1 MTNEKILELLENN
14 QIEELKKQLMQ
25 EIIIKNSNNKNKQK
39 AILKLSQQ
47 AEKEQRDKYYKKS
60 ADGTYKYIRPALA
73 GAWFDNGTTNIC
85 NGYYL
90 YKSNKIINGL
100 QMSPKQNDIN
110 LFDLKHIIPYDA
122 FNEKNKIKLDVEEL
136 IKAVKQPKADKK
148 ETKTIRVENNLFNA
162 ELLFNLYNCFDEDAD
177 VFMIENAI
185 LFKDKDAVGML
196 LKLREL

>member
-1 MTNEKILELLENN
+1 MTNEKILELLELN

-25 EIIIKNSNNKNKQK
+25 EIVIKNSGNKNKQK

-47 AEKEQRDKYYKKS
+47 AEKEQRDKYYGKLS
-60 ADGTYKYIRPALA
+60 NGTYKYIRPSLA
-73 GAWFDNGTTNIC
+73 GAWFENETTNIC
-85 NGYYL
+85 NGFWL
-90 YKSNKIINGL
+90 YKANKIIDGL
-100 QMSPKQNDIN
+100 QMIPQQTDLN
-110 LFDLKHIIPYDA
+110 LLDLNKIIPHND
-122 FNEKNKIKLDVEEL
+122 FNEKNKISLDVEEL

-177 VFMIENAI
+177 VFMVENAI

>member
-1 MTNEKILELLENN
+1 MKNEKILELLENN

-47 AEKEQRDKYYKKS
+47 AEKEQRDTYYKKS
-60 ADGTYKYIRPALA
+60 ADGTYKYIRPAIA

-85 NGYYL
+85 DGYYL
-90 YKSNKIINGL
+90 YKSNEIINGL
-100 QMSPKQNDIN
+100 QMIPKQNDLN
-110 LFDLKHIIPYDA
+110 LLDLNKIIPYND

-136 IKAVKQPKADKK
+136 IKAVKQPQANKK

-162 ELLFNLYNCFDEDAD
+162 ELLFNLYNCFDEDVD
-177 VFMIENAI
+177 VFMITNAI
-185 LFKDKDAVGML
+185 LFKDKDAIGML

>member
-1 MTNEKILELLENN
+1 MTNDKILELLENN

-47 AEKEQRDKYYKKS
+47 AEKEQRNKYYKKS
-60 ADGTYKYIRPALA
+60 ADDTYKYIRPALA

-85 NGYYL
+85 DGYYL
-90 YKSNKIINGL
+90 YKSNEIINGL
-100 QMSPKQNDIN
+100 QMIPQQANIN
-110 LFDLKHIIPYDA
+110 LLDLNKIIPYND
-122 FNEKNKIKLDVEEL
+122 FNEKNKIKLDVEGL
-136 IKAVKQPKADKK
+136 IKAVKQPKADNKSI
-148 ETKTIRVENNLFNA
+148 KTIRVENNLFNA
-162 ELLFNLYNCFDEDAD
+162 ELLFNLYNCFDEDVD
-177 VFMIENAI
+177 VFMTYNAI

>member
-1 MTNEKILELLENN
+1 MIPQQTDLNLLD
-14 QIEELKKQLMQ
+14 L
-25 EIIIKNSNNKNKQK
+25 
-39 AILKLSQQ
+39 
-47 AEKEQRDKYYKKS
+47 
-60 ADGTYKYIRPALA
+60 
-73 GAWFDNGTTNIC
+73 
-85 NGYYL
+85 
-90 YKSNKIINGL
+90 NKII
-100 QMSPKQNDIN
+100 PYND
-110 LFDLKHIIPYDA
+110 

-177 VFMIENAI
+177 VFMVENAI